1 MRKFIDGY
9 YRLLNLL
16 LGASVGIL
24 IVPVTIQMIS
34 RFTALIPA
42 WIWTEEMARFLFIW
56 MVMLG
61 AMIGV
66 RDASHFECDVWP
78 ELKPRANALLRI
90 VSTVFVLVFALVFV
104 WYGIKFVQ
112 FGWNQTSELADLPM
126 AWIFVAW
133 PLTGVHVAAV
143 RLRADPG
150 RHPHRAL
157 RTWRRRRA
165 AAPRCDAGQRGM
177 SAAGHIGA
185 RGGRRGAGEH
195 YRHRKGEL
203 DERIPAPHTELPP
216 RRAPLIPR
224 PSPAVLP

>member
-56 MVMLG
+56 MIMLG

-78 ELKPRANALLRI
+78 ELKPRANALLRV
-90 VSTVFVLVFALVFV
+90 VSTIFVLLFALVFV
-104 WYGIKFVQ
+104 WYGIRFVQ
-112 FGWNQTSELADLPM
+112 FGWNQTSELADMPM
-126 AWIFVAW
+126 TWIFAAW
-133 PLTGVHVAAV
+133 PLTGA
-143 RLRADPG
+143 
-150 RHPHRAL
+150 
-157 RTWRRRRA
+157 TWLLF
-165 AAPRCDAGQRGM
+165 GV
-177 SAAGHIGA
+177 
-185 RGGRRGAGEH
+185 
-195 YRHRKGEL
+195 
-203 DERIPAPHTELPP
+203 ERILADIRIVRYGPSAGDEPPP
-216 RRAPLIPR
+216 RDATLG
-224 PSPAVLP
+224 SVV